1 MVGYP
6 HSGREHGRGC
16 RMLQIAELSVA
27 AVSASSLAVP
37 ASLRAFMTALTAASE
52 PTPGSGFLGG
62 SRPEGR
68 EGAAGGIGDV
78 NAIGWRGGNIK

>member
-1 MVGYP
+1 MQAIIGA
-6 HSGREHGRGC
+6 G
-16 RMLQIAELSVA
+16 
-27 AVSASSLAVP
+27 
-37 ASLRAFMTALTAASE
+37 LRAAADSADERVVASE